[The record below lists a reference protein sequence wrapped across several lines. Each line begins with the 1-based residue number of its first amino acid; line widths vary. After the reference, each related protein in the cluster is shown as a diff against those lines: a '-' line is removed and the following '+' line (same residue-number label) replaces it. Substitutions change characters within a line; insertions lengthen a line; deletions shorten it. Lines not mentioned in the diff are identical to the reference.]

1 MKKADQATGLT
12 IDVPDKAPPLG
23 QFPYYGFW
31 QQIYK
36 QLPGAIEARTGFSKF
51 DISAALTEVEN
62 MTNGP
67 YKVILGEKLWKVGAL
82 LSMNQYIPASG
93 RGGSTLGFIAES
105 NDGGRVEIA
114 AVCMEP
120 MMNAILQRAS
130 LSGKVGQELGEM
142 EAEYEQKMEEMRKI
156 GARLAEL
163 EQWPYI
169 KTPLNSLQA
178 SRTEYEALK
187 RDLSVIQT
195 EIESIST
202 GIEMTNQI
210 KNEISKTSNDLS
222 NAEREHRSVMSQIDH
237 FQVMLSNGQRANNGS
252 QVANASSRLSELN
265 KTNQALTRSITGLG
279 QKLMKLQ
286 TQDTDTRG
294 MKQALLG
301 KQKQSK
307 QIIKQ
312 LSTVQNEHL
321 ALEKSYENIEGEM
334 IQIQR
339 TGARLS
345 ADIERLAKKISNSRN
360 TQSNIVASNESE
372 MARLW
377 VAHLTGVYSDAESYL
392 FANLRLA
399 QERAIGA
406 QGGNI
411 YMQKAIS
418 AAKIAEMES
427 FLSAVDGVSDYIDS
441 DEVEVLEQIA
451 RLGTMMNYI
460 PGTARITALRDMTYR
475 QRKDSYKNM
484 IDEMLEFGVRDPSG
498 NQAETALKI
507 GPIEIGKSEPLNE
520 VANLL
525 EHLAN
530 KLME

>member
-163 EQWPYI
+163 EKWPYI

-210 KNEISKTSNDLS
+210 KKT
-222 NAEREHRSVMSQIDH
+222 
-237 FQVMLSNGQRANNGS
+237 
-252 QVANASSRLSELN
+252 LN
-265 KTNQALTRSITGLG
+265 WV
-279 QKLMKLQ
+279 
-286 TQDTDTRG
+286 
-294 MKQALLG
+294 
-301 KQKQSK
+301 
-307 QIIKQ
+307 IKYVRP
-312 LSTVQNEHL
+312 T
-321 ALEKSYENIEGEM
+321 K
-334 IQIQR
+334 
-339 TGARLS
+339 
-345 ADIERLAKKISNSRN
+345 
-360 TQSNIVASNESE
+360 
-372 MARLW
+372 
-377 VAHLTGVYSDAESYL
+377 
-392 FANLRLA
+392 
-399 QERAIGA
+399 
-406 QGGNI
+406 
-411 YMQKAIS
+411 
-418 AAKIAEMES
+418 
-427 FLSAVDGVSDYIDS
+427 YIF
-441 DEVEVLEQIA
+441 
-451 RLGTMMNYI
+451 R
-460 PGTARITALRDMTYR
+460 
-475 QRKDSYKNM
+475 
-484 IDEMLEFGVRDPSG
+484 
-498 NQAETALKI
+498 
-507 GPIEIGKSEPLNE
+507 
-520 VANLL
+520 
-525 EHLAN
+525 
-530 KLME
+530 